1 MKKKDLLQ
9 EELNRFKKILN
20 YNNVNE
26 VSYRFYNEAEED
38 EPMGDDL
45 ATQDA
50 DPNATGDN
58 AALEPST
65 DPVNPGGEQPAAD
78 APVQDPNA
86 QQAQPAPAPQP
97 DPNVDPNA
105 MPPADPNM
113 AGQPGGEQDTEV
125 DVTEII
131 NKIQDSSNKIDMVFG
146 KVAEIEVGLTRM
158 DAIIAQM
165 GELSKQV
172 ELMRPPTEEERRKAL
187 TDKSY
192 PYSVTQADAINGT
205 GTPTQTQLE
214 NKPDKKLS
222 MMDNLM
228 ANYNKDEVKRSF
240 YPSEG
245 IDNEKE
251 NKY

>member
-1 MKKKDLLQ
+1 MEKKDLLQ

-20 YNNVNE
+20 YNKNVNE
-26 VSYRFYNEAEED
+26 VSYRFYNEAED

-65 DPVNPGGEQPAAD
+65 DPVNPSGEPTAD

-86 QQAQPAPAPQP
+86 AAAAPPQP
-97 DPNVDPNA
+97 DPAATAQPDPNA
-105 MPPADPNM
+105 MPQDPAM
-113 AGQPGGEQDTEV
+113 AQPGMEQDTEV

-131 NKIQDSSNKIDMVFG
+131 NKIQDSSNKLDMVFG
-146 KVAEIEVGLTRM
+146 KVAEIEIGLGKM

-165 GELSKQV
+165 GELGRQV
-172 ELMRPPTEEERRKAL
+172 ELMRPPTEDERRKAL
-187 TDKSY
+187 ADKSY
-192 PYSVTQADAINGT
+192 PYNVTQADAINGT
-205 GTPTQTQLE
+205 GVKNQTQLE
-214 NKPDKKLS
+214 KKGDKLS

-228 ANYNKDEVKRSF
+228 SNYNKDDVKSSF

-245 IDNEKE
+245 VDNEKE